1 MRIAERQD
9 GQKSLV
15 VEFWGRNRRKWLH
28 LASHCVDRG
37 TKQFFPTLMIGRRFD
52 PLASELAM
60 TIIEGRNPLH
70 PKTVRNDVGH
80 IMISRIALRSSFV
93 LECLNT
99 PRKDR
104 TRVVKGKSG

>member
-70 PKTVRNDVGH
+70 PKRSEEHTSELQSLMR
-80 IMISRIALRSSFV
+80 ISYAVFCLQKKIRIY
-93 LECLNT
+93 N
-99 PRKDR
+99 K
-104 TRVVKGKSG
+104 